1 MASRAILTRS
11 QAQNL
16 DRFLIRSKRIEAFE
30 LMRRAGEGAF
40 DRLMLYWPQ
49 CSRIAVLCGSGNNGG
64 DGYVL
69 AAAALRQQIHVDL
82 YQAAEPR
89 SPESRRALQVYL
101 ELGGKT
107 ANTSELTDLARYDV
121 VVDALLGIG
130 LSRDVRSELALLI
143 QKINEQDM
151 PVLALDIPSG
161 LDADT
166 GHVRGIAVE
175 ANVTVTFICHKMGTL
190 TGRAA
195 DYVGQLELET
205 LDTDEFTQAEHPS
218 APQLV
223 EPSELAAG
231 FPHRNPDAH
240 KVSVGQVLIVGG
252 AKTMQGA
259 AQMAALAAYRTGA
272 GLVSIAAA
280 EESGSFRIQ
289 ISPEIRLFEISDADA
304 LQPLLDR
311 AGAVGIGPGLG
322 QDGWARQIWETVSKL
337 DRKLVVDADALNL
350 LAENPVRRQ
359 DWALTPHPGEAA
371 RLLGVSTKEIQGN
384 RLEAAV
390 QITKK
395 YGGVCVLK
403 GTGTLIVSKRQSW
416 LCSRGNPGMATGGM
430 GDVLTGVI
438 CALLGQGMGLDEAA
452 RTGVWLHA
460 AAGDRAA
467 QNSGML
473 GTMAMDLMP
482 HLRLLLNG
490 LHPETKG
497 LRQRLPLVRQRGF
510 CDAF

>member
-1 MASRAILTRS
+1 MASRAVLTRS

-16 DRFLIRSKRIEAFE
+16 DRFLIHSKRIEAYE
-30 LMRRAGEGAF
+30 LMRKAGERAF
-40 DRLMLYWPQ
+40 CWLMFYWPQ
-49 CSRIAVLCGSGNNGG
+49 CSKIAVLCGSGNNGG

-69 AAAALRQQIHVDL
+69 AAAALRQRFHVDL
-82 YQAAEPR
+82 YQTAEPR
-89 SPESRRALQVYL
+89 SPESQRALQVYL
-101 ELGGKT
+101 DLGGKT
-107 ANTSELTDLARYDV
+107 AQTSELTDLAQYEV
-121 VVDALLGIG
+121 VIDALLGIG
-130 LSRDVRSELALLI
+130 LCRDIRSELALHI
-143 QKINEQDM
+143 QKINEQDV

-166 GHVRGIAVE
+166 GDVRGIAVE
-175 ANVTVTFICHKMGTL
+175 ANVTVTFICHKMGML
-190 TGRAA
+190 TGHAC

-205 LDTDEFTQAEHPS
+205 LDTDEFTQDEHPS

-223 EPSELAAG
+223 VPSELAAG
-231 FPHRNPDAH
+231 FPHRSPDAH
-240 KVSVGQVLIVGG
+240 KVSVGQILIVGG
-252 AKTMQGA
+252 ARTMEGA
-259 AQMAALAAYRTGA
+259 ALMAALAAYRAGA
-272 GLVSIAAA
+272 GLVSIATAA
-280 EESGSFRIQ
+280 ESGSFHILN
-289 ISPEIRLFEISDADA
+289 SPEIRLFEVSDADS
-304 LQPLLDR
+304 LSPLLKR

-322 QDGWARQIWETVSKL
+322 QDACARQIWETVSKT

-350 LAENPVRRQ
+350 LAENPVRRE

-403 GTGTLIVSKRQSW
+403 GTGTLIVSERQSW
-416 LCSRGNPGMATGGM
+416 LCNRGNPGMATGGM

-438 CALLGQGMGLDEAA
+438 CALVGQGMGLDEAA

-467 QNSGML
+467 RSSGML
-473 GTMAMDLMP
+473 GLMATDLMP
-482 HLRLLLNG
+482 HLRLLLDE

-497 LRQRLPLVRQRGF
+497 VRQRLTLTQKRGF
-510 CDAF
+510 CDAV